1 MSDDSDYEEYVNE
14 DDEEYDDDD
23 YEDEDED
30 EIDQSDTDDKNY
42 IILRGIDFDADEGDI
57 IASLPNYDDI
67 VRVDVFDI
75 YRFAIVKYRN
85 KSSVLKALTNN
96 TLTITSSSTGKTTT
110 VTVDIPT
117 KKEILTRQPRELD
130 LDNPDKKRLY
140 GLLEVRKRD
149 GDQAFLNDMA
159 LVGLEELVG
168 MTRHIHDI
176 EGPSDMYH
184 ELIRMI
190 WRFGRK
196 MKFEFD
202 NLRLRLTNQ
211 LFIRNITYKKYKRRL
226 TYYLISQLTGE
237 NYTHGKP
244 IKLPEFEIFNFNIQ
258 HLYDKSKSGP
268 IRGMIQYIISMYNNG
283 EKIRITTFIPD
294 QLYTYLKLMYVVY
307 YESRKGYRMYNLF
320 FSEKDIDINI
330 KDYSPI
336 YKAIEKG
343 ITDYDYVYNIFV
355 DIVRFLHD
363 FDTSG
368 RTISQLF
375 DYIIDQL
382 FSKETNTTILTILKY
397 HLANVID
404 GYVNSY
410 SLPPDE
416 LEKLSSI
423 QMSVETTKTIR
434 NMKHIIYELEGIVKR
449 KLGY

>member
-1 MSDDSDYEEYVNE
+1 MSDDDSDYEDYVNE

-23 YEDEDED
+23 YDYED
-30 EIDQSDTDDKNY
+30 EIDQSDTEDKNY
-42 IILRGIDFDADEGDI
+42 IILRGIDFDTDEGDI

-85 KSSVLKALTNN
+85 KSSVLRALRNK

-117 KKEILTRQPRELD
+117 KKELLARQPRELD
-130 LDNPDKKRLY
+130 LDNPDKKRLE

-196 MKFEFD
+196 MKFELD
-202 NLRLRLTNQ
+202 NLRLRLVNQ
-211 LFIRNITYKKYKRRL
+211 LLIHNITYKQYNRSQI
-226 TYYLISQLTGE
+226 YYLIGQLTGE

-244 IKLPEFEIFNFNIQ
+244 IKRPDFDIVNFNIQ
-258 HLYDKSKSGP
+258 RLYDKSKSGP
-268 IRGMIQYIISMYNNG
+268 IRGMLQYIISMYNNG
-283 EKIRITTFIPD
+283 KKLKNTTFFPD

-307 YESRKGYRMYNLF
+307 DESLKGYRMYNLF
-320 FSEKDIDINI
+320 FSEEDIDINI

-382 FSKETNTTILTILKY
+382 FSKETNTTVLTILKY

-416 LEKLSSI
+416 LEELSSI
-423 QMSVETTKTIR
+423 QGSVESTKTIR
-434 NMKHIIYELEGIVKR
+434 NMKNIIYELERIVKQ

>member
-1 MSDDSDYEEYVNE
+1 MSDDDSDYEDYVNE

-23 YEDEDED
+23 YDYED
-30 EIDQSDTDDKNY
+30 EIDQSDTEDKNY
-42 IILRGIDFDADEGDI
+42 IILRGIDFDTDEGDI

-85 KSSVLKALTNN
+85 KSSVLRALRNK

-117 KKEILTRQPRELD
+117 KKELLARQPRELD

-168 MTRHIHDI
+168 MTRYIHDI

-184 ELIRMI
+184 ELIRLI

-196 MKFEFD
+196 MKVEFD

-211 LFIRNITYKKYKRRL
+211 LFIGNITYKQYKPSL

-244 IKLPEFEIFNFNIQ
+244 IKLPEFDIFNFNMQ
-258 HLYDKSKSGP
+258 QLYNKSKSGP
-268 IRGMIQYIISMYNNG
+268 VRGMIQYIISMYNNG
-283 EKIRITTFIPD
+283 EKLHMTTFIPD

-307 YESRKGYRMYNLF
+307 DESLKGYRMYNLF
-320 FSEKDIDINI
+320 FSKEDLDINV
-330 KDYSPI
+330 KDSSI
-336 YKAIEKG
+336 YKAIVKG

-382 FSKETNTTILTILKY
+382 FSKETNEGVLTILKY

-416 LEKLSSI
+416 LEELSSI
-423 QMSVETTKTIR
+423 QGSVESTKTIR

>member
-1 MSDDSDYEEYVNE
+1 
-14 DDEEYDDDD
+14 
-23 YEDEDED
+23 
-30 EIDQSDTDDKNY
+30 
-42 IILRGIDFDADEGDI
+42 
-57 IASLPNYDDI
+57 
-67 VRVDVFDI
+67 
-75 YRFAIVKYRN
+75 
-85 KSSVLKALTNN
+85 
-96 TLTITSSSTGKTTT
+96 
-110 VTVDIPT
+110 
-117 KKEILTRQPRELD
+117 
-130 LDNPDKKRLY
+130 
-140 GLLEVRKRD
+140 
-149 GDQAFLNDMA
+149 MA

-176 EGPSDMYH
+176 EGPSDMYQ
-184 ELIRMI
+184 ELIRMF

-211 LFIRNITYKKYKRRL
+211 LFIGNITYKQYKPSL

-244 IKLPEFEIFNFNIQ
+244 IKLPEFDIFNFNMQ
-258 HLYDKSKSGP
+258 QLYNKSKSGP
-268 IRGMIQYIISMYNNG
+268 VRGMIQYIISMYNNG
-283 EKIRITTFIPD
+283 KKLHMTTFIPNE
-294 QLYTYLKLMYVVY
+294 LYTYLKLMYVVY
-307 YESRKGYRMYNLF
+307 DESLKGYRMYNLF
-320 FSEKDIDINI
+320 FSKEDLDINV
-330 KDYSPI
+330 KDSSI
-336 YKAIEKG
+336 YKAIVKG

-382 FSKETNTTILTILKY
+382 FSKETNEGVLTILKY

-404 GYVNSY
+404 GYVNNY

-416 LEKLSSI
+416 LEELSSI

>member
-1 MSDDSDYEEYVNE
+1 MSDDDSDYEDYVNE

-23 YEDEDED
+23 YDYED
-30 EIDQSDTDDKNY
+30 EIDQSDTEDKNY
-42 IILRGIDFDADEGDI
+42 IILRGIDFDTDEGDI

-85 KSSVLKALTNN
+85 KSSVLTALKNN

-117 KKEILTRQPRELD
+117 KKELLARQPRELD
-130 LDNPDKKRLY
+130 IQDKKRLE

-159 LVGLEELVG
+159 LVGLGELVG

-176 EGPSDMYH
+176 EGPSDMYQ
-184 ELIRMI
+184 ELIRMF

-211 LFIRNITYKKYKRRL
+211 LFIGNITYKQYKPSL

-244 IKLPEFEIFNFNIQ
+244 IKLPEFDIFNFNMQ
-258 HLYDKSKSGP
+258 QLYNKSKSGP
-268 IRGMIQYIISMYNNG
+268 VRGMIQYIISMYNNG
-283 EKIRITTFIPD
+283 KKLHMTTFIPD
-294 QLYTYLKLMYVVY
+294 ELYTYLKLMYVVY
-307 YESRKGYRMYNLF
+307 DESLKGYRMYNLF
-320 FSEKDIDINI
+320 FSKEDLDINV
-330 KDYSPI
+330 KDSSI
-336 YKAIEKG
+336 YKAIVKG

-382 FSKETNTTILTILKY
+382 FSKETNEGVLTILKY

-416 LEKLSSI
+416 LEELSSI